1 MSGLGGFVGVAG
13 KALSFLN
20 RFIGRMEAN
29 EHRADGMRRNELDH
43 RDKQDEVS
51 KDAAEHR
58 KVDNSSTD
66 DDVLDR
72 L

>member
-1 MSGLGGFVGVAG
+1 MWGKIIAGAVGLF
-13 KALSFLN
+13 N
-20 RFIGRMEAN
+20 RLASIFEAS

-43 RDKQDEVS
+43 RDKQDAVK
-51 KDAAEHR
+51 KDAADHR